1 MGNDRQEEKL
11 HEGGLLALEVRPV
24 GPRVWLGPAWAAL
37 CGAVASGG
45 FELEWQMLLM
55 VLLAVVLADPVL
67 GSVWALASRVGA
79 WSFPEAKRDNPG
91 EHSPM
96 PALPYTLPGSVG
108 DRLLSSVA
116 HMSWR
121 WQGII
126 WPRAGSTILGIG
138 FLSLVAVLL
147 AASLG
152 RGALLVTVVALGVGV
167 GATLQSRSTSV
178 LHPALAACFLAGLP
192 WLIGYAALGGS
203 GVEKEGLGAWLQVLV
218 WPALYATTWYAY
230 RWMGDRQPYGGA
242 LLLGIAHLLAVG
254 ALVVVRQPIMAG
266 VVALLLLPQLLLQ
279 PELLRHGDGLWY
291 VRRGQGFAM
300 GAMTAMSIAVAL

>member
-11 HEGGLLALEVRPV
+11 HEGGLLALEVKPV
-24 GPRVWLGPAWAAL
+24 GPHVLLGPAWAVL

-45 FELEWQMLLM
+45 LELEWQRLLM
-55 VLLAVVLADPVL
+55 VLLAAVLADPVL
-67 GSVWALASRVGA
+67 GSVWALAARIGA
-79 WSFPEAKRDNPG
+79 WSFPEANRDNPG
-91 EHSPM
+91 HHSSM

-126 WPRAGSTILGIG
+126 WPRAGSSILGLG
-138 FLSLVAVLL
+138 FLSLVALLL

-152 RGALLVTVVALGVGV
+152 RGSVVVTVVALGVAA
-167 GATLQSRSTSV
+167 GALLQSRSTSV
-178 LHPALAACFLAGLP
+178 VHPALAACFLAALP

-203 GVEKEGLGAWLQVLV
+203 AVEKQGPGDWLQVLV

-230 RWMGDRQPYGGA
+230 RWIGDRQPYGGA
-242 LLLGIAHLLAVG
+242 LLLGIAHLFAVG
-254 ALVVVRQPIMAG
+254 VLVVVRQPIMAG

-300 GAMTAMSIAVAL
+300 GAMIAMSVAVAM